1 MNSSNKLLIS
11 IQKQDY
17 TEVSLN
23 HHLKTKNGRRQGAL
37 SFCLFDVEID
47 YFVTV
52 GTETRARAKGLQRTG
67 RGISPFLIRMWKH
80 PLLVVACAQQTNLHP
95 SHQS

>member
-1 MNSSNKLLIS
+1 LNSSSKLQIR

-17 TEVSLN
+17 TEVLLN
-23 HHLKTKNGRRQGAL
+23 HHLKTKNERRQGAL

-52 GTETRARAKGLQRTG
+52 GTERQARGKGL
-67 RGISPFLIRMWKH
+67 
-80 PLLVVACAQQTNLHP
+80 
-95 SHQS
+95 